1 LDATEA
7 FFFAGPGGN
16 AMPQLMQEKE
26 RQKKVKDIIREDR
39 LIVHFQPIV
48 SISRKTVVV
57 WKDCDP
63 LRREDGS

>member
-1 LDATEA
+1 
-7 FFFAGPGGN
+7 
-16 AMPQLMQEKE
+16 MPQLMQEKE